1 MTAST
6 ALADD
11 TDSIDWLAAL
21 LQTTD
26 STYPIGGFSH
36 SGGLEGMVGLEWI
49 GSIEDL
55 RRFLHQQV
63 AETLANVELPSMHM
77 AWEAADQQDD
87 ALLTLLDDTSEAVR
101 FSAEQRLASRRLGS
115 QRWTLLEKLHARRAT
130 EEWQARLSILGQHLP
145 YRHLCVVGGVEAH
158 MLGIPISA
166 AMVALCHQ
174 TVSMVGQAAMKI
186 MRIGQTSVQTLL
198 TEMTLRYPHLVVHA
212 KSLELDEVGASLP
225 VLDIATAWHETANAR
240 MFLS

>member
-1 MTAST
+1 MV
-6 ALADD
+6 LG
-11 TDSIDWLAAL
+11 WLATL

-36 SGGLEGMVGLEWI
+36 SGGLEGMVGLDWI
-49 GSIEDL
+49 GSMEEL
-55 RRFLHQQV
+55 RRFMHNEV
-63 AETLANVELPSMHM
+63 ADVLANVELPLLHM
-77 AWEAADQQDD
+77 AWEAVEHVDA

-130 EEWQARLSILGQHLP
+130 EDWQARLSVLGQHLP
-145 YRHLCVVGGVEAH
+145 YRHLCVVAGVEAQ
-158 MLGIPISA
+158 MLGTPISA

-174 TVSMVGQAAMKI
+174 TVTMVGQAAMKI
-186 MRIGQTSVQTLL
+186 MRIGQTGVQSLI
-198 TEMTLRYPHLVVHA
+198 TEMAMRYPHLVVHA
-212 KSLELDEVGASLP
+212 KSLELDEVGTSLP